1 MFSRSPDYEELLYI
15 SNLNSPS
22 GDFIGKQQDSA
33 EQGCARLN
41 FLLATTILL
50 GSERLTVCCRWL
62 SPRYSWVWNG

>member
-1 MFSRSPDYEELLYI
+1 LFSRSPDYEELLYI

-41 FLLATTILL
+41 FLLATTVLL
-50 GSERLTVCCRWL
+50 GSERLTR
-62 SPRYSWVWNG
+62 R

>member
-33 EQGCARLN
+33 EQGCARLSSR
-41 FLLATTILL
+41 LTTVLL
-50 GSERLTVCCRWL
+50 GSERLTPLTVCCRWL
-62 SPRYSWVWNG
+62 SPELSFSG